1 MRRLRIFYHW
11 PDELQPFR
19 NPISRLPGLIVVM
32 LMEELTSIARRFYA
46 LARTTSD
53 PSTKERLT
61 ILADS
66 YLEQADQLKRQP
78 TVTQTRAF

>member
-1 MRRLRIFYHW
+1 
-11 PDELQPFR
+11 
-19 NPISRLPGLIVVM
+19 M

-66 YLEQADQLKRQP
+66 YLEQADKLKRQP